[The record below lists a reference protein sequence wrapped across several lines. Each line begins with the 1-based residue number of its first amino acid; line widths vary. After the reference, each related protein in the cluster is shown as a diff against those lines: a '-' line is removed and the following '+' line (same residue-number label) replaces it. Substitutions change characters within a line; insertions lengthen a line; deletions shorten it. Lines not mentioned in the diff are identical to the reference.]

1 MPNVKSNK
9 VKAAARL
16 DFRLA
21 AENKR
26 LIEQAA
32 VISGQTVSDFVL
44 SNVIKTA
51 QEVVEKDHTTVL
63 SNRDRDLFLAMLDAN
78 DEPNEALKKGFS
90 EYQNYLKERQA
101 KTK

>member
-9 VKAAARL
+9 VKAEARL

-21 AENKR
+21 TENKR

-32 VISGQTVSDFVL
+32 IISGQTVSDFVL
-44 SNVIKTA
+44 SNVLKTA
-51 QEVVEKDHTTVL
+51 HEVVEKHHTTVL
-63 SNRDRDLFLAMLDAN
+63 SNRDRDLFLALLDTD
-78 DEPNEALKKGFS
+78 DEPNEALKNGFR
-90 EYQNYLKERQA
+90 EYQNYIKERQA

>member
-21 AENKR
+21 VENKR

-44 SNVIKTA
+44 SNAIKTA
-51 QEVVEKDHTTVL
+51 HEVVEKHHSTVL
-63 SNRDRDLFLAMLDAN
+63 SNRDRDLFLAMLDAD
-78 DEPNEALKKGFS
+78 DEPNEALQELVEAHKRLIVK
-90 EYQNYLKERQA
+90 
-101 KTK
+101 